1 MTFDLNF
8 KSICMNAKLKSFFG
22 YWLIP
27 CLIFLIF
34 DLIQI
39 ESFSKINF
47 KAYLYI
53 GLLMSIISFNLIFQ
67 LPKLEARIKIKWK
80 SIVGILLLNFI
91 STFIFSFF
99 YTIFLFDTFLK
110 DYDLNSFQINVY
122 QSLFSCFILLIY
134 LLISE
139 LWFKKEL
146 TFQFYYSLKTNVLLF
161 SLSFL
166 FLALIQF
173 LLVKDIYKVFNSE
186 TYLEMILKDFFNM
199 FCWTLIVHVLVVA
212 FEKIKLKF
220 TINIIL
226 VFFIS
231 FVLFFVTFL
240 KTDFI
245 HTRIISSIF
254 FNFFFFF
261 LVLGI
266 FYFYKLIHNNRK
278 LNIEKLIVSQE
289 YLNLKN
295 QINPH
300 FLFNNL
306 NTLIGFIEENPKKAI
321 DFGHHLSS
329 VYRYYLEVNKEDFI
343 ALEKEIEFIS
353 HYLNVNKAKFHE
365 NLNYTI
371 SLSDGLHGY
380 ILNHSLQEVID
391 NVFKHNIIDD
401 QHSVHLEIKVQND
414 YLVIKNNKHIKDNV
428 QSNHAGLNNIKKR
441 YFLLTQKEV
450 IVIQTDK
457 YFEIHL
463 PILTYEA

>member
-8 KSICMNAKLKSFFG
+8 KSICMNAKLKSFLG
-22 YWLIP
+22 YWLFP
-27 CLIFLIF
+27 CFVFLIV
-34 DLIQI
+34 DLFQI
-39 ESFSKINF
+39 ESFSKINS

-53 GLLMSIISFNLIFQ
+53 GLLMSIISFNLNFQ

-91 STFIFSFF
+91 STLIFSFF
-99 YTIFLFDTFLK
+99 YKIFLYDTFLR
-110 DYDLNSFQINVY
+110 DYDFNSFQINIY
-122 QSLFSCFILLIY
+122 QSLSSCFFLLIY

-146 TFQFYYSLKTNVLLF
+146 KIQFYYSLKTNLTLF

-166 FLALIQF
+166 CLAVIQF
-173 LLVKDIYKVFNSE
+173 LSVKDIYKVFNSE
-186 TYLEMILKDFFNM
+186 TYLEMILKDFLEV
-199 FCWTLIVHVLVVA
+199 FCWTLIVHILLVA

-220 TINIIL
+220 TINLIL

-231 FVLFFVTFL
+231 WVLFFVTFL
-240 KTDFI
+240 KTDFLN
-245 HTRIISSIF
+245 TRIISSFF
-254 FNFFFFF
+254 FNFFFFS
-261 LVLGI
+261 LVIGV
-266 FYFYKLIHNNRK
+266 FYFFKLIHNNRK
-278 LNIEKLIVSQE
+278 LNIEKLVISQE
-289 YLNLKN
+289 YLDLKN

-306 NTLIGFIEENPKKAI
+306 NILIAFIEENPKKAI

-329 VYRYYLEVNKEDFI
+329 VYRHYLEVNEEDFI
-343 ALEKEIEFIS
+343 KLEKEIEFIS
-353 HYLNVNKAKFHE
+353 DYLNVGKAKFHE
-365 NLNYTI
+365 NLNYSI
-371 SLSDGLHGY
+371 PLSNGLQGY

-401 QHSVHLEIKVQND
+401 QHSLHLEIKIQSNH
-414 YLVIKNNKHIKDNV
+414 LVIKNNKHSKVNV
-428 QSNHAGLNNIKKR
+428 QSNHSGLDNIKKR

-457 YFEIHL
+457 YFEIYL